1 MSVKL
6 LDCTLRDG
14 GHINESNFGEYAIR
28 TIVDDLTQA
37 NVDII
42 EVGFLKKCEYDIN
55 KAVFSSVSQVK
66 RILPERTTSQY
77 ALMIQEDQYDWNN
90 LETCDGT
97 VKYIRVSFHNYDFQE
112 GLQCCREVIKKGYK
126 CFVNPINLPG
136 YTDAEILQII
146 SEVNKIHAYAFTIV
160 DTFGVMK
167 RDDLSRIYQ
176 LLENNLKKDMVIAVH
191 LHENLS
197 LAYSLAQYFIEMKAP
212 MREVVVDGSLYG
224 MGRVPGNLCIELIM
238 DYLNET
244 RGKKYNSDFA
254 FDAIDEFIEPI
265 KKKTPWGYSS
275 AYAISAQFRMH
286 RSYAE
291 YLLKKNRLKTRDL
304 KRILAS
310 VNEGDRTIYK
320 EEIIEKKYIDYIANS
335 VDDTEEIGR
344 FKEEINKFDCILVLS
359 PGSTINEYN
368 TKIRKFIIANN
379 PCVISVNFI
388 PENMR
393 SHYHFFSN
401 IKRFQQSN
409 ASEDNI
415 IISSNLKNEILECQ
429 YIFDFKRL
437 VYFDNIFSENSTLMI
452 LNLLM
457 KMNIDKEIYCA
468 GFDGFKNDNNFYR
481 SIYERKVDC
490 EKENSQVLKIIDK
503 LREKLCLKTITPTI
517 YGLEIY

>member
-1 MSVKL
+1 M
-6 LDCTLRDG
+6 
-14 GHINESNFGEYAIR
+14 
-28 TIVDDLTQA
+28 
-37 NVDII
+37 
-42 EVGFLKKCEYDIN
+42 
-55 KAVFSSVSQVK
+55 
-66 RILPERTTSQY
+66 
-77 ALMIQEDQYDWNN
+77 
-90 LETCDGT
+90 
-97 VKYIRVSFHNYDFQE
+97 
-112 GLQCCREVIKKGYK
+112 
-126 CFVNPINLPG
+126 
-136 YTDAEILQII
+136 
-146 SEVNKIHAYAFTIV
+146 
-160 DTFGVMK
+160 
-167 RDDLSRIYQ
+167 
-176 LLENNLKKDMVIAVH
+176 
-191 LHENLS
+191 
-197 LAYSLAQYFIEMKAP
+197 
-212 MREVVVDGSLYG
+212 
-224 MGRVPGNLCIELIM
+224 
-238 DYLNET
+238 
-244 RGKKYNSDFA
+244 
-254 FDAIDEFIEPI
+254 
-265 KKKTPWGYSS
+265 
-275 AYAISAQFRMH
+275 
-286 RSYAE
+286 
-291 YLLKKNRLKTRDL
+291 
-304 KRILAS
+304 
-310 VNEGDRTIYK
+310 
-320 EEIIEKKYIDYIANS
+320 
-335 VDDTEEIGR
+335 
-344 FKEEINKFDCILVLS
+344 S